1 MLGITLDLGFSS
13 FMIGMPDHLMAEA
26 RAQTGEEECRLQFT
40 LVDCPGHASLIRTII
55 GGAQIIDMMVLVID
69 VNKGIQTQTAECVV
83 IGEITTD
90 KLIIVL
96 NKIDLI
102 PPEIREQKIERMKA
116 RLTKVFST
124 SRFRDAPIVCV
135 SAAVGGEKVAS
146 VGASTSSSSSYASS
160 GGSGASGKA
169 GSKQQT
175 GQSAAAAA
183 AAARAAIRSEGIG
196 GLIDTLCKQIDHL
209 PRRNVDAPFYFAV
222 DHCFPIKGHGTV
234 LTGTVLSGSVS
245 VHSTI
250 EIPNLHEQ
258 KKVRFYI
265 MRLMFDSIIIKIPY
279 CST

>member
-1 MLGITLDLGFSS
+1 MAP
-13 FMIGMPDHLMAEA
+13 MPDYLLSEA
-26 RAQTGEEECRLQFT
+26 RAQTGQEDCRLQFT

-102 PPEIREQKIERMKA
+102 PAEIREQKIERMKA
-116 RLTKVFST
+116 RLTKIFST
-124 SRFRDAPIVCV
+124 SRFRTAPIVCV

-146 VGASTSSSSSYASS
+146 VGASSSSSAP
-160 GGSGASGKA
+160 GASGSKA

-183 AAARAAIRSEGIG
+183 AAARSAIRSEGIS
-196 GLIDTLCKQIDHL
+196 GLIDTLCKQIEHL
-209 PRRNVDAPFYFAV
+209 PKRNVDAPFYFAV

-258 KKVRFYI
+258 KKV
-265 MRLMFDSIIIKIPY
+265 
-279 CST
+279 